1 MSDVFVGLGSN
12 LGDRAEHLRT
22 AIKAMQRHPAMS
34 RLEWSDFRRTDPV
47 GGPEQPDYVNAA
59 ARFETCLAPRTL
71 LHWLLELE
79 ALEGR
84 VRKVA
89 NGPRTLD
96 LDLLV
101 YGDHMQSSSELQLP
115 HPRMAER
122 RFVLEPLAQLAPRLP
137 LQDGRTVEQC
147 LRSLA
152 LK

>member
-12 LGDRAEHLRT
+12 LGDRAGHLRT
-22 AIKAMQRHPAMS
+22 ALQAMQQHPAIA

-47 GGPEQPDYVNAA
+47 GGPEQPDYVNAV
-59 ARFETCLAPRTL
+59 ARFETSLAPSAL
-71 LHWLLELE
+71 LHWLLDLE

-101 YGDHMQSSSELQLP
+101 YGDHMHSSKDLQLP
-115 HPRMAER
+115 HPRITER

-137 LQDGRTVEQC
+137 LHGGRTAEQC
-147 LRSLA
+147 LLSLG
-152 LK
+152 